1 MVDWNMRGMDQV
13 TDDMLIMTEED
24 LERLELID
32 QAETVGTMTPRDFA
46 KLYGVAPQLV
56 YYYIRT
62 KKLPVEYCQCGRKV
76 ISYEQAKAL
85 FDGRGKKIVDV
96 KADDDG

>member
-1 MVDWNMRGMDQV
+1 MDDFTYEDAFELDV
-13 TDDMLIMTEED
+13 VESEED
-24 LERLELID
+24 LERLELQD

-62 KKLPVEYCQCGRKV
+62 KKLPVVYCACGRKT
-76 ISYEQAKAL
+76 INYNEAKAL
-85 FDGRGKKIVDV
+85 FDGRGQKIVEV
-96 KADDDG
+96 KPDA